1 MTESVEPVTEY
12 EIRVRPPTN
21 LKAVLAVALVVAVF
35 CCGGFGVGGYLLFRK
50 VGSAHSPI
58 RDAAVAFLDDL
69 EAGDSTGAYDR
80 LCRATQERFSRDAFA
95 AAVSGSSAVRSH
107 HIDQVRITNDGVRL
121 GGTVTAT
128 LVDAAG
134 VPRTHTLPM
143 TSESGAWKVCGD
155 PY

>member
-1 MTESVEPVTEY
+1 VTREPVTEY
-12 EIRVRPPTN
+12 EVRVRPPTT
-21 LKAVLAVALVVAVF
+21 LKTVLAVALVVAVF
-35 CCGGFGVGGYLLFRK
+35 CCGGLGAGGYVLSRK
-50 VGSAHSPI
+50 VGKAHSPI
-58 RDAAVAFLDDL
+58 RDAAVLFLDDL
-69 EAGDSTGAYDR
+69 EAGDYAAAYDR
-80 LCRATQERFSRDAFA
+80 LCRATQERFTHAAFA
-95 AAVSGSSAVRSH
+95 AAVSGEKAVRAH

-134 VPRTHTLPM
+134 APRTHTLTM